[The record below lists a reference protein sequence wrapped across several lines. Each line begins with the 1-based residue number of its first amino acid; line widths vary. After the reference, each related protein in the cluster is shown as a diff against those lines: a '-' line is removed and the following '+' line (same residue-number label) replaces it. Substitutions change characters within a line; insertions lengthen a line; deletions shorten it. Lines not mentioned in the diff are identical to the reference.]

1 MERTENC
8 SFCDAPLVEQ
18 DKVLEASGIGVPTS
32 RERAPE
38 PKLEPK
44 PEPQKARAAAAASSH
59 TTSRV
64 SLQNSA
70 EPSADALV
78 ANRYPTVA
86 LEPAWREEVTRR
98 LDAYRIRHGRPARND
113 SQSGL
118 PFTPPPSPADEWD
131 EPHYE
136 TEQDSAENSATAH
149 YFGGSS
155 ESASPRY
162 TPVRTASR
170 PAQKI
175 ASARKPKN
183 ECVEICIQPELDFS
197 SRPDDRAHPQN
208 AIVPVAGLAERRFA
222 GALDAAFLGLTFAG
236 FLFLFKSLGGQMML
250 EKVDAA
256 VYFAAF
262 YLFYM
267 QYFFL
272 FTVFAGATPGMQ
284 LRELTIVRLD
294 GTLPDTRQ
302 LLWRAFGYAM
312 SGATF
317 MLGFVWST
325 WDEDKFTWHDRI
337 SQTYVTAAMPT
348 VEPDAFEV
356 SVARRAHFAHK

>member
-8 SFCDAPLVEQ
+8 SFCDAPLVEH
-18 DKVLEASGIGVPTS
+18 DKVLEAAGS
-32 RERAPE
+32 RVSAPPE
-38 PKLEPK
+38 PE
-44 PEPQKARAAAAASSH
+44 KARAAAAGTSAGALTGALTSIPSRASS
-59 TTSRV
+59 
-64 SLQNSA
+64 QNSSQA
-70 EPSADALV
+70 AADDG
-78 ANRYPTVA
+78 RYPAVA

-98 LDAYRIRHGRPARND
+98 LDAYRLRHGRPARND

-118 PFTPPPSPADEWD
+118 PFAPSPSPAAEWD
-131 EPHYE
+131 EPE
-136 TEQDSAENSATAH
+136 EDADENSATAH
-149 YFGGSS
+149 YFGRES
-155 ESASPRY
+155 ESASPRVAAP
-162 TPVRTASR
+162 TRTAAR
-170 PAQKI
+170 PSQK
-175 ASARKPKN
+175 SATVRKPKN

-208 AIVPVAGLAERRFA
+208 AIVPVAGLAERRIA
-222 GALDAAFLGLTFAG
+222 GALDAAFLGLTYAG
-236 FLFLFKSLGGQMML
+236 FLFLFRSLGGHMML
-250 EKVDAA
+250 EKVDAV
-256 VYFAAF
+256 VYLATF
-262 YLFYM
+262 YLFYV

-356 SVARRAHFAHK
+356 PVTRRTHFAHK

>member
-18 DKVLEASGIGVPTS
+18 DKVLEAAGAGASAS
-32 RERAPE
+32 RP
-38 PKLEPK
+38 
-44 PEPQKARAAAAASSH
+44 PEPQKVHAAAASAS
-59 TTSRV
+59 SRA
-64 SLQNSA
+64 SSRD
-70 EPSADALV
+70 SADALV

-98 LDAYRIRHGRPARND
+98 LDAYRLRHGRPARND

-118 PFTPPPSPADEWD
+118 PFTPSPSPAAAWD
-131 EPHYE
+131 EPNYE
-136 TEQDSAENSATAH
+136 SEEGAVENSATAH
-149 YFGGSS
+149 YFGGPS
-155 ESASPRY
+155 ETAAPRY
-162 TPVRTASR
+162 APVKTAAR
-170 PAQKI
+170 PAQKT
-175 ASARKPKN
+175 ATARKPKN

-208 AIVPVAGLAERRFA
+208 AIVPVAGLAERRIA
-222 GALDAAFLGLTFAG
+222 GALDAAFLAMTFAG
-236 FLFLFKSLGGQMML
+236 FLFLFKSLGGQMMM

-256 VYFAAF
+256 VYLAAF

-337 SQTYVTAAMPT
+337 SQTYVTAAMPS

-356 SVARRAHFAHK
+356 PVTPRAHFAHK

>member
-18 DKVLEASGIGVPTS
+18 DKVLEPAATGVSASA
-32 RERAPE
+32 APE
-38 PKLEPK
+38 RP
-44 PEPQKARAAAAASSH
+44 KARAAAASASSRAV
-59 TTSRV
+59 SRD
-64 SLQNSA
+64 
-70 EPSADALV
+70 SADALV
-78 ANRYPTVA
+78 ANRYSTVA

-98 LDAYRIRHGRPARND
+98 LDAYRLRHGRPARND

-118 PFTPPPSPADEWD
+118 PFTPSPSPTAEWD
-131 EPHYE
+131 EPNYQSE
-136 TEQDSAENSATAH
+136 EDAAESSATAH
-149 YFGGSS
+149 YFGGTS
-155 ESASPRY
+155 ETAAPRY
-162 TPVRTASR
+162 APVKTAAR
-170 PAQKI
+170 PAQKT
-175 ASARKPKN
+175 ATARKPKN

-208 AIVPVAGLAERRFA
+208 AIVPVAGLAERRIA
-222 GALDAAFLGLTFAG
+222 GALDAAFLAMTFAG

-256 VYFAAF
+256 VYLAAF

-337 SQTYVTAAMPT
+337 SQTYVTAAMPS

-356 SVARRAHFAHK
+356 PVTPRAHFAHK

>member
-8 SFCDAPLVEQ
+8 SFCEAPLVEQ
-18 DKVLEASGIGVPTS
+18 DKVLEAAGMGVS
-32 RERAPE
+32 VQAEPE
-38 PKLEPK
+38 
-44 PEPQKARAAAAASSH
+44 KARAAAAGASSRSSSSSSARASSDVSSH
-59 TTSRV
+59 T
-64 SLQNSA
+64 L
-70 EPSADALV
+70 E

-98 LDAYRIRHGRPARND
+98 LDAYRLRHGRPARND

-118 PFTPPPSPADEWD
+118 PFAPSPSPAAEWD
-131 EPHYE
+131 EPE
-136 TEQDSAENSATAH
+136 DDADENSASAH
-149 YFGGSS
+149 YFEHSTETS
-155 ESASPRY
+155 TPRH
-162 TPVRTASR
+162 TFARTAAR
-170 PAQKI
+170 PAQK
-175 ASARKPKN
+175 SSTARKPRN

-208 AIVPVAGLAERRFA
+208 AIVPVGPLSERRIA
-222 GALDAAFLGLTFAG
+222 GALDAAFLGLTWAG
-236 FLFLFKSLGGQMML
+236 FLFLFRSLGGHMVL
-250 EKVDAA
+250 EKVDAV
-256 VYFAAF
+256 VYLAAF
-262 YLFYM
+262 YLFYV

-272 FTVFAGATPGMQ
+272 FTVFAGSTPGMQ

-317 MLGFVWST
+317 MLGFVWAT

-337 SQTYVTAAMPT
+337 SQTYVTAAMPS

-356 SVARRAHFAHK
+356 PVTRRTHFAHK